1 MTPYVQVRGQAA
13 SRDFTNTKAT
23 SNFMSDVP
31 CGGVKKSCRFI
42 HPPYGGGK
50 TGRTILRYDFT
61 VPKENCAFK
70 MSAGREDGSDRGDGI
85 KFQIAVA
92 EFDGDGALMPESE
105 KTLAETTVL
114 DFKWTPLE
122 ANLTPYAGQKI
133 SLLVISDP
141 GDADNS
147 SGDWACVADMRIE
160 SEQKE
165 LVRELKSVE

>member
-1 MTPYVQVRGQAA
+1 
-13 SRDFTNTKAT
+13 
-23 SNFMSDVP
+23 
-31 CGGVKKSCRFI
+31 
-42 HPPYGGGK
+42 
-50 TGRTILRYDFT
+50 
-61 VPKENCAFK
+61 
-70 MSAGREDGSDRGDGI
+70 
-85 KFQIAVA
+85 
-92 EFDGDGALMPESE
+92 MPESE

-133 SLLVISDP
+133 SLLVIADA

-147 SGDWACVADMRIE
+147 SGDWACAADMRIE